1 MAMDKMKLVE
11 QPYLKTKIP
20 QFKIGDTVDVHVKIV
35 EISEKEGKSKK
46 GDKEEAKERIQI
58 FNGTVI
64 ARSGSGINEM
74 FCVRRIVA
82 GEGVER
88 VFPIHSPSVVDVVV
102 QRSGKVRRAK
112 LYYLR
117 ERVGKAT
124 KVKERVEL
132 QAANSKM
139 SKAEKKALRKAKAG
153 GGVVKSVAVT
163 AAAGAGPKGSSAKT
177 ETARVGK

>member
-1 MAMDKMKLVE
+1 MDKMKLVE

-20 QFKIGDTVDVHVKIV
+20 TFKIGDTVDVHVKIM
-35 EISEKEGKSKK
+35 EQTEGK
-46 GDKEEAKERIQI
+46 EAKERIQI

-88 VFPIHSPSVVDVVV
+88 VFPVHSPAIADIIV
-102 QRSGKVRRAK
+102 QRAGKVRRAK

-117 ERVGKAT
+117 DRIGKAT
-124 KVKERVEL
+124 KVKEKVEPM
-132 QAANSKM
+132 ANAKM
-139 SKAEKKALRKAKAG
+139 SKAEKKALRKAKTG
-153 GGVVKSVAVT
+153 GS
-163 AAAGAGPKGSSAKT
+163 AASAPAPAKK
-177 ETARVGK
+177 A

>member
-11 QPYLKTKIP
+11 QPYLKQKLP
-20 QFKIGDTVDVHVKIV
+20 QFKIGDTVDVHVRIV
-35 EISEKEGKSKK
+35 E
-46 GDKEEAKERIQI
+46 GDKERIQI

-64 ARSGSGINEM
+64 ARSGTGLNDM

-88 VFPIHSPSVVDVVV
+88 VFPIHSPSVVDVQVV
-102 QRSGKVRRAK
+102 RPGRVRRAK

-132 QAANSKM
+132 QAANAKM
-139 SKAEKKALRKAKAG
+139 SKAEKRALRKAKAG
-153 GGVVKSVAVT
+153 GGAATAPRAETPVA
-163 AAAGAGPKGSSAKT
+163 PKEPAKASAK
-177 ETARVGK
+177 